1 MILIDDMK
9 TGNLDKTEFRER
21 RKDMGPGDILQL
33 ERRIEF

>member
-1 MILIDDMK
+1 MILINDMK

-21 RKDMGPGDILQL
+21 MKDMGPGDILQP